1 MKIKSKKQF
10 AGGMMSLTRIMVL
23 AFAAALS
30 FSSCSKDDDETT
42 PEPTPTPDSGK
53 PVVELAGSTG
63 TDRMLDSDTIYL
75 IKGYY
80 YVTSPAVLTI
90 EAGTVIKGDKATK
103 GALIITRGAKII
115 ADANASNPIVF
126 TSNQPAGSRSYGDW
140 AGVIVCGKAPVN
152 QGLDVAYEG
161 GAVPGATYGGTDAA
175 DNSGIIR
182 FVRIEFAGIAINTNQ
197 EVNGLTLGGVGSGT
211 IIENVQVS
219 YSGDDSF
226 EMFGGTV
233 NLKNIIAFRG
243 WDDDF
248 DTDFGYSGQIQFA
261 VALRDPNN
269 ADQSGS
275 NGFESDND
283 ATGTT
288 AAPYTSAR
296 ISNVS
301 IFGPLATASKVI
313 NSNYK
318 RGAHLRRNTNQS
330 IYNSVIAGYP
340 TAGLVLDGAL
350 VEANAVANTLQFRNN
365 VISGCTTPYSIVSGT
380 GALDIASWF
389 SSNGNTTYTDNTSL
403 DVNDGF
409 NLTAPNF
416 LPKGT
421 SPLLSG
427 ADFTGLGG
435 FDVVSY
441 RGAFGSTDWTAGW
454 ANYNPQQAS
463 Y

>member
-1 MKIKSKKQF
+1 MKISISKPFHGSVKK
-10 AGGMMSLTRIMVL
+10 IVHMVVM
-23 AFAAALS
+23 AMVVSAS
-30 FSSCSKDDDETT
+30 ISSCKKDDEAA
-42 PEPTPTPDSGK
+42 PAPTPTPTSGK
-53 PVVELAGSTG
+53 PVVELAGSTA
-63 TDRMLDSDTIYL
+63 TNKLLDADTTYL

-90 EAGTVIKGDKATK
+90 EPGTIVKGDKASK
-103 GALIITRGAKII
+103 GALIITRGAKLI
-115 ADANASNPIVF
+115 ADGTLAKPIIF
-126 TSNQPAGSRSYGDW
+126 TSNEPAGSRSYGDW
-140 AGVIVCGKAPVN
+140 AGIIVCGKAPVN
-152 QGLDVAYEG
+152 QGIDVAYEG

-182 FVRIEFAGIAINTNQ
+182 YVRIEFAGIAINTNQ

-248 DTDFGYSGQIQFA
+248 DTDFGYSGNIQYA

-283 ATGTT
+283 ASGT
-288 AAPYTSAR
+288 AATPYTSAKF
-296 ISNVS
+296 SNVS
-301 IFGPLATASKVI
+301 IFGPLVTASTVI
-313 NSNYK
+313 NANYK
-318 RGAHLRRNTNQS
+318 RGAHIRRNSKQS

-340 TAGLVLDGAL
+340 TAGLFLDGAL
-350 VEANAVANTLQFRNN
+350 VETNVLANELQFRNN
-365 VISGCTTPYSIVSGT
+365 VVSGCATPFTIANGSGV
-380 GALDIASWF
+380 LDITTWF
-389 SSNGNTTYTDNTSL
+389 NNNGNTTYVDNTSL
-403 DVNDGF
+403 DVTDPF
-409 NLTAPNF
+409 SLTNPNF

-421 SPLLSG
+421 SPLLTG
-427 ADFTGLGG
+427 ADFTGLTG
-435 FDVVSY
+435 FDVVNFK
-441 RGAFGSTDWTAGW
+441 GAFGTTDWTSGW
-454 ANYNPQQAS
+454 SNFNPQTAS